1 MVGCVRCD
9 PQVGSDKD
17 GDVLSLA
24 AEVRGGGRYDIV
36 AALTRAGF
44 MEDKA

>member
-9 PQVGSDKD
+9 PQIGQDKD

-24 AEVRGGGRYDIV
+24 AEVRGGGRCDIV
-36 AALTRAGF
+36 AALTGAGF